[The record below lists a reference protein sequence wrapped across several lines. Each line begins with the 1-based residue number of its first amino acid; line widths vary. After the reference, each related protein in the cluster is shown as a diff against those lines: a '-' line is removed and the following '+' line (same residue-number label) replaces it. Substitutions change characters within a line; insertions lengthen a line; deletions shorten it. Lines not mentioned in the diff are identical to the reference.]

1 MSMSQF
7 EAFLACELNPLVA
20 PIHPKAMPVILHL
33 DDYDRWLAGDD
44 AEKMAV
50 PFPSQL
56 MTIENQ

>member
-7 EAFLACELNPLVA
+7 EAFLACELNPLAV
-20 PIHPKAMPVILHL
+20 PIHPKAMPVILHP

-44 AEKMAV
+44 ADKLAV

-56 MTIENQ
+56 MSLE